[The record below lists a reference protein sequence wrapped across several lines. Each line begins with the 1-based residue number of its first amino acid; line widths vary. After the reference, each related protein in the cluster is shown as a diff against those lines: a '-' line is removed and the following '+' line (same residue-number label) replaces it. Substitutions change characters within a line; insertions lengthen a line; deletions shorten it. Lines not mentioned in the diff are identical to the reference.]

1 MTTSDQIHEIAAA
14 LAKAQGQMEGAVKDA
29 ANPFFKSKY
38 ADLASV
44 WDACRKPLTDNGLA
58 VVQSPSADGLRVS
71 VDTLLTH
78 TSGQWMRG
86 TVSVTAK
93 EDSPQAVGSCI
104 TYLRRYALQSFAGVA
119 PEDDDAEAAEGR
131 SRTQS
136 RAYVVEAPREARSPD
151 GDGPNQHEPR
161 GVLPSATKQ
170 AGSEPAESLSPTGVT
185 ITKVESGM
193 GKAKGFLHHSAQPVS
208 LRGSEGLALYDER
221 LKTLAEELCQTR
233 ELVRLEIK
241 VGASGKPYVKAIHRV
256 LANELPA
263 PEPELTADSIPF

>member
-1 MTTSDQIHEIAAA
+1 MQTSDAINEIATA
-14 LAKAQGQMEGAVKDA
+14 LAKAQGQMTGALKDA

-58 VVQSPSADGLRVS
+58 IVQSPSADGMRVS

-93 EDSPQAVGSCI
+93 EDSPQAIGSCI

-131 SRTQS
+131 SKAATGYAVKAPHVGTSQ
-136 RAYVVEAPREARSPD
+136 AHNVVPVEAADSGGGLPRVQGE
-151 GDGPNQHEPR
+151 N
-161 GVLPSATKQ
+161 
-170 AGSEPAESLSPTGVT
+170 PAPTPVTAVMITGVD
-185 ITKVESGM
+185 KGM
-193 GKAKGFLHHSAQPVS
+193 GKAKGFLHHSGQPVS
-208 LRGSEGLALYDER
+208 LRGQDGIAIYDER
-221 LKTLAEELCQTR
+221 LDTLAKEVCQQR
-233 ELVRLEIK
+233 EPVTLEIK

-256 LANELPA
+256 L
-263 PEPELTADSIPF
+263 PEVAKPVSTEPMVADEIPF